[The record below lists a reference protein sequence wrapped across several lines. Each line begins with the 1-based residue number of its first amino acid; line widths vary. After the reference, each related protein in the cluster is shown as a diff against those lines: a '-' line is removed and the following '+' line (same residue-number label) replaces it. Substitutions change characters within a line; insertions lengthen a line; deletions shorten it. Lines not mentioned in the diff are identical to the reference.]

1 MLVGFNVVVGCF
13 EFDQLYVWVIE
24 KCMKNINGIGFVIN
38 VCDDGV
44 RQLIG
49 LILDLYM
56 CFYVD
61 DLLEIVYY
69 GWKWMWFGC
78 SIKVVVGVVGVGN
91 LILECF
97 IDGVFE
103 CF

>member
-1 MLVGFNVVVGCF
+1 
-13 EFDQLYVWVIE
+13 
-24 KCMKNINGIGFVIN
+24 
-38 VCDDGV
+38 
-44 RQLIG
+44 
-49 LILDLYM
+49 M